1 MKPLS
6 LTCCPNL
13 RDLGDLPTQ
22 AGLRIRPRRLIR
34 AGALHEISAEEAK
47 SLGKLLAIFD
57 LRSETERRFKPD
69 PNFGADYYHM
79 PLTEK
84 GRRKL
89 IHSKKTLEDKVV
101 DIIAGYNRGENLASV
116 RMRKIYRSIVLSHQ
130 TANCLEQIIHIL
142 NAEPE
147 GAVLWH
153 CSVGKDR
160 AGVIA
165 AILLRLLTVPE
176 ELIYEDY
183 LYTNVALQ
191 HELEEA
197 ESLAFSLSGDPAVAS
212 YVKGFFAACPCWLKA
227 ALDTVDHCGSVE
239 QYLLQNTKLEQ
250 ADFNKFRA
258 ACLY

>member
-84 GRRKL
+84 G
-89 IHSKKTLEDKVV
+89 
-101 DIIAGYNRGENLASV
+101 
-116 RMRKIYRSIVLSHQ
+116 
-130 TANCLEQIIHIL
+130 
-142 NAEPE
+142 
-147 GAVLWH
+147 
-153 CSVGKDR
+153 
-160 AGVIA
+160 
-165 AILLRLLTVPE
+165 LR
-176 ELIYEDY
+176 
-183 LYTNVALQ
+183 
-191 HELEEA
+191 
-197 ESLAFSLSGDPAVAS
+197 
-212 YVKGFFAACPCWLKA
+212 
-227 ALDTVDHCGSVE
+227 
-239 QYLLQNTKLEQ
+239 
-250 ADFNKFRA
+250 
-258 ACLY
+258 